1 MDDLEFRPGPG
12 LRSRQLWSGVI
23 TLIIAIALVI
33 VTWRAVAALR
43 WLFVIP
49 LAYAAIRLTSYVWR
63 GRFHTRITAQGLD
76 VQGFLHRFLPWET
89 IKGIEA
95 YNIQRV
101 KDIPVA
107 NPNIQGRYSSRD
119 RPRRKRAFVQIV
131 RDNGRIVELPAPLLS
146 DFEHD
151 PQFDAKVKVIRERW
165 QQAIAARP

>member
-1 MDDLEFRPGPG
+1 MDDLEFKPGPG

-23 TLIIAIALVI
+23 TLIIAIALVV
-33 VTWRAVAALR
+33 VTWHADIALR
-43 WLFVIP
+43 WLFVVP
-49 LAYAAIRLTSYVWR
+49 LAYAAIRLTSYFWR
-63 GRFHTRITAQGLD
+63 GRFHTRLTAQGID

-89 IKGIEA
+89 IREIEA

-107 NPNIQGRYSSRD
+107 NPSIQGRYSSRD
-119 RPRRKRAFVQIV
+119 RPRRKRAFVQVV

-165 QQAIAARP
+165 QQAIASHP